1 MKDFT
6 IIYILLLPN
15 KNHNHRT
22 WRKANPLSPTRQQL
36 ITIILFYWY
45 REEEVH
51 AWSNKININ
60 SLLLFLHRVTLLH
73 VKHLY

>member
-1 MKDFT
+1 MKTTTND
-6 IIYILLLPN
+6 
-15 KNHNHRT
+15 RT
-22 WRKANPLSPTRQQL
+22 WRKANPLFPSRQQL

-45 REEEVH
+45 HEEEEVH